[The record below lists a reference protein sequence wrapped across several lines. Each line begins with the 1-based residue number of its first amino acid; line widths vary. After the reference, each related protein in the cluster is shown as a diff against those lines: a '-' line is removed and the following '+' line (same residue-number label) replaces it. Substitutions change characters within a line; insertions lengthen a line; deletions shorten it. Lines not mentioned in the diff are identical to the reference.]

1 MISRYRRFLAH
12 AKLMTMPTL
21 PGEIAVAEDKTP
33 DLRDQASRSALVDE
47 ISMTRGTGEGN
58 VKDHIS
64 RHLKL
69 IYDAVA
75 SQPVPDRLL
84 ELLNQLDD
92 RASGD

>member
-1 MISRYRRFLAH
+1 
-12 AKLMTMPTL
+12 MTTLTL
-21 PGEIAVAEDKTP
+21 PGEIALAEDKTP
-33 DLRDQASRSALVDE
+33 DLRDQAPRSPLVDE
-47 ISMTRGTGEGN
+47 TSMRRETGGSN

-92 RASGD
+92 RANGD